1 MKQVNRRNFLKS
13 TVAAGLGSSILTP
26 DLLGGKQPLE
36 NNTPALAPP
45 AQTAAPKKVIVAGAG
60 IAGLCCAY
68 ELMKRGHEVTVL
80 EASPRHGGH
89 VLTVRDGLSD
99 GLYADF
105 GAENITQPG
114 YELFW
119 NYAKQF
125 NIPVLPYPK
134 REKILRRINGQF
146 YSEEMLADPV
156 VLKKFNLNAR
166 EIKFLTQNEWPEL
179 PLLYTKPYL
188 SKFKDEYQPFGVGY
202 DHLDNTPISEIYRKE
217 GASKAGLEFMGGQ
230 ETSALF
236 ELWRQAIL
244 QLRGLPLFPKKVFR
258 LQNGNQSLPNAFA
271 KQLGERVKLNCPILK
286 INHHAQGVTVR
297 YQEFNQEKEIKA
309 DYLANCIPLPAFSK
323 IPVEPALLPEKQY
336 VVDHIAYDSYAR
348 FVFQASSKFWQKDN
362 LSINMELNHPNIDA
376 IWQVAEEVDTHRVA
390 LMGMG
395 PGGTTPQQALAA
407 FREVYPGKQDTIE
420 QVLVKDWPREQFAF
434 TCERLNFPMGSLKKL
449 WPHVLTPNGR
459 IHFAGAYADNL
470 NWGMEAATRSANRV
484 AQEIDQ
490 A

>member
-1 MKQVNRRNFLKS
+1 MKQVNRRDFLKS
-13 TVAAGLGSSILTP
+13 TVIAGLGSSIITP
-26 DLLGGKQPLE
+26 DLVPKQSHPE
-36 NNTPALAPP
+36 KQAPETNPAANP
-45 AQTAAPKKVIVAGAG
+45 AGKKVIVAGAG
-60 IAGLCCAY
+60 IAGLCCGY
-68 ELMKRGHEVTVL
+68 ELMKRGHDVTVL
-80 EASPRHGGH
+80 EGSPRHGGH
-89 VLTVRDGLSD
+89 ILTVRDGLSD

-125 NIPVLPYPK
+125 NLTVLPYPK
-134 REKILRRINGQF
+134 RDNILRRIKGQF
-146 YSEEMLADPV
+146 YSEEMLRDPT
-156 VLKKFNLNAR
+156 VLKKFGFNAR
-166 EIKFLTQNEWPEL
+166 EITYLSENEWPEL
-179 PLLYTKPYL
+179 DLLYTKPYL

-202 DHLDNTPISEIYRKE
+202 DHLDTTPIADIYRKE
-217 GASKAGLEFMGGQ
+217 GASPAALEFLGGQ
-230 ETSALF
+230 ETSAQF

-244 QLRGLPLFPKKVFR
+244 QMRGLPLFPKKVFR

-271 KQLGERVKLNCPILK
+271 KQLGERVKLNSPIISIRHQPK
-286 INHHAQGVTVR
+286 GVTVK
-297 YQEFNQEKEIKA
+297 YLEFGKEKEITA

-323 IPVEPALLPEKQY
+323 IPVEPALPAEKKY
-336 VVDHIAYDSYAR
+336 VLDHIAYDSYAR
-348 FVFQASSKFWQKDN
+348 FVFQASSKFWLKDN
-362 LSINMELNHPNIDA
+362 LSINMDLNHPDIGG

-395 PGGTTPQQALAA
+395 PGGTTPQRAIAA

-420 QVLVKDWPREQFAF
+420 QALVKDWPREQYAF

-449 WPHVLTPNGR
+449 WPHVMEPHGR

-484 AQEIDQ
+484 AKEIDQ